1 MTKIHYLEPVSY
13 TLHGFFDKDLPPAL
27 EIESGDTVIY
37 KTLDSSWGIEKRSG
51 IGQPRK
57 KFSGLSEE
65 RVHNQFGH
73 ALIGPVFIK
82 GAKPGQILE
91 IKINEIIPGEYGWI
105 SAGGFP
111 SYWNKETNMVNEIEC
126 TLDFD
131 LDRESMIGKS
141 SFGNFKYSV
150 KLNPFMGIMGMPPG
164 EEGRHSTVIPREWG
178 GNIDCKELTAG
189 STLYL
194 PIPVEGGLFS
204 IGDGH
209 AAQGDGEV
217 CGPALECPMDKVDI
231 TLTVRDDM
239 NVKMPRAKTPT
250 GWLTLGIHEDLNQ
263 AMWMALNEMIDL
275 MTELYK
281 IPRTEAY
288 AYASMVVD
296 LRITQIVNTNKGVHA
311 FLPHDALIGAV

>member
-1 MTKIHYLEPVSY
+1 MEKVHYLGPDTN
-13 TLHGFFDKDLPPAL
+13 TLHGFFDKDLTPTL

-51 IGQPRK
+51 LGQPRR
-57 KFSGLSEE
+57 KFTGLSEE

-82 GAKPGQILE
+82 EAKPGQTLE
-91 IKINEIIPGEYGWI
+91 IKINKIIPGDYGWI

-111 SYWNKETNMVNEIEC
+111 SYWNKETDMLNEPEC

-131 LDRESMIGKS
+131 LDKESMVGKS
-141 SFGNFKYSV
+141 SFGNFNYRV
-150 KLNPFMGIMGMPPG
+150 KLKPFMGIMGMPPK
-164 EEGRHSTVIPREWG
+164 EEGRHSTVVPRKWG

-217 CGPALECPMDKVDI
+217 CGPALECPMDQVSV
-231 TLTVRDDM
+231 TLTVRDDIKL
-239 NVKMPRAKTPT
+239 KMPRAKTKD
-250 GWLTLGIHEDLNQ
+250 GWLTLGIHEDLNE

-275 MTELYK
+275 MTELYT
-281 IPRTEAY
+281 IPRAEAY

-311 FLPHDALIGAV
+311 FLPHNALLV